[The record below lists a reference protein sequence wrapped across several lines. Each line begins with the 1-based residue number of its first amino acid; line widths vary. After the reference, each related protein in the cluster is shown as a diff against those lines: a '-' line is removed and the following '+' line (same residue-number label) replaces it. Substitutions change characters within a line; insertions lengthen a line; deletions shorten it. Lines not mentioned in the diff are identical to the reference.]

1 MNVKRRSLAKRETTT
16 RNVLIGTAVVGALGT
31 LYLLTRGSSTPQ
43 KNLAL
48 GAPYS
53 PYAAGPTDCSSYLPS
68 SLSPTD
74 EGTSGTADALASYG
88 ACAGQNALVAG
99 IFNSSIVQSIESAIE
114 QGTVESA
121 QLIGLATLAL
131 QAVSLATGLS
141 VAAATSVM
149 PIVGAVLTAV
159 LAIADWIS
167 SLGGG
172 PQIYVPNPNASGS
185 DSLNVAGLGM
195 FEKINLSDY
204 GGFIQNAM
212 NWVHANPTA
221 ALSTTPQQLSN
232 QFSIFLDST
241 VPGQL
246 STNNQVLFAL
256 AGSNSSQNVYQQL
269 ANGNPVPPGAYE
281 ILRSVQLPAAAAV
294 CASMPIKVGY
304 LTNNG
309 GSGGM
314 GTAPLQTQFPALTTA
329 DMAAIFATQSLTGS
343 GSPYA
348 TAIQQAQGYVSA
360 QCPPLMDP
368 TVLVTKYSLALQDA
382 VHLLTQWVPV
392 QPCPGYQAPIA
403 VAGPQQCMTTS
414 FGILGSQQVC
424 LPGPLTILPGS
435 SAAGFAAVNTGGNL
449 LTNATIASSSS
460 AAGTVVKSAAVV
472 AGAAGA
478 VLIAYKLYTG
488 YSFLKTAQ
496 GAWGDL
502 KKGAGY
508 VKGKL
513 TGRKSNPIS
522 VFPYRTSATGGRIVA
537 YRVRLFSR
545 YEEILFNGQRAEL
558 IRHGKKVAGFK
569 PSSFQKAKIR
579 AGRGEVLIFQDQ
591 LER

>member
-1 MNVKRRSLAKRETTT
+1 MIVKRRSLAERETTT

-31 LYLLTRGSSTPQ
+31 LYLLTRGSSTPSTG

-48 GAPYS
+48 GAPH
-53 PYAAGPTDCSSYLPS
+53 PEAGATDCSSYLPS

-74 EGTSGTADALASYG
+74 EGTDGTASALASYG
-88 ACAGQNALVAG
+88 ACSGQNALVAG
-99 IFNSSIVQSIESAIE
+99 VFNSSLVQSIESAIE
-114 QGTVESA
+114 EGTIESA
-121 QLIGLATLAL
+121 QLVGLATLAT
-131 QAVSLATGLS
+131 QVISTVAGVS

-159 LAIADWIS
+159 LAIADWIG

-195 FEKINLSDY
+195 FEKINLSSY
-204 GGFIQNAM
+204 GGFVQNAM
-212 NWVHANPTA
+212 NWVHANPQS
-221 ALSTTPQQLSN
+221 ALAMTPQQLSN

-294 CASMPIKVGY
+294 CASMPTKAGY

-309 GSGGM
+309 GTGGT
-314 GTAPLQTQFPALTTA
+314 GVAPLQTQFPALTTA
-329 DMAAIFATQSLTGS
+329 DMQAIFTEPSINAQYESALQ
-343 GSPYA
+343 
-348 TAIQQAQGYVSA
+348 TAQDYIDA
-360 QCPPLMDP
+360 QCPPVMDP
-368 TVLVTKYSLALQDA
+368 TVLTKAPYSLALQDA
-382 VHLLTQWVPV
+382 VAVLTRWAPV
-392 QPCPGYQAPIA
+392 HPCSGYQAPIS
-403 VAGPQQCMTTS
+403 VAGPQQCTTMS

-424 LPGPLTILPGS
+424 LPGPPTILPGS
-435 SAAGFAAVNTGGNL
+435 SAAGFVAVNTGGGI
-449 LTNATIASSSS
+449 LTNATVS
-460 AAGTVVKSAAVV
+460 AAGTVAKSAAVV

-478 VLIAYKLYTG
+478 ALLAYKLYTG

-513 TGRKSNPIS
+513 GGRKSNPLS
-522 VFPYRTSATGGRIVA
+522 VSPYRTSATGGRIVA

-545 YEEILFNGQRAEL
+545 HEEILFNGQRAEL
-558 IRHGKKVAGFK
+558 IRHGRKVASFK
-569 PSSFQKAKIR
+569 PSSFQKTKIR
-579 AGRGEVLIFQDQ
+579 AGRGEMLIFQDQ
-591 LER
+591 LEK